1 MIVTIIFYDWNIFI
15 TFFTQKIANRKKL
28 PTELW
33 QRMLF
38 DITKI
43 NKDLKQ
49 EHYEQ
54 NRKTRRLSSNHR

>member
-1 MIVTIIFYDWNIFI
+1 MIGIFLSLFLH
-15 TFFTQKIANRKKL
+15 KKL

-43 NKDLKQ
+43 DITKIDITKINKDPKQ

>member
-1 MIVTIIFYDWNIFI
+1 MIGIFLSLFLH
-15 TFFTQKIANRKKL
+15 KKL

-43 NKDLKQ
+43 NKDPKQ